1 MANFNS
7 EFKKIL
13 KELEE
18 GISDKNALEIAKV
31 EMLKLYN
38 LFFDEITNLEQT
50 MNDRMVEI
58 AQTQV
63 EIEEKLKSMNKSIKN
78 IEKDIYMEDDMD
90 NEDFDIE
97 IKCPY
102 CNETFMVEMDELTSS
117 EITCPECN
125 NTIELDWGAGC
136 DCGDDGCD
144 NCSSN
149 GHSCHHEDEDDDM

>member
-58 AQTQV
+58 AQTQL

-90 NEDFDIE
+90 NEDYDIE

-125 NTIELDWGAGC
+125 NTIELDWGTSCECENDDC
-136 DCGDDGCD
+136 DS
-144 NCSSN
+144 CSFDRHNSN
-149 GHSCHHEDEDDDM
+149 HEDEDDDM